1 MKIEWPTAA
10 QVRQYRDDHE
20 TDMFTANKALT
31 KKALL
36 EAADKAE
43 TVEDMRDILKTII
56 LHFAMV

>member
-1 MKIEWPTAA
+1 MKINWPTGAD
-10 QVRQYRDDHE
+10 VRRYREEHE
-20 TDMFTANKALT
+20 TDMFTANKALN

-36 EAADKAE
+36 EASDKAE